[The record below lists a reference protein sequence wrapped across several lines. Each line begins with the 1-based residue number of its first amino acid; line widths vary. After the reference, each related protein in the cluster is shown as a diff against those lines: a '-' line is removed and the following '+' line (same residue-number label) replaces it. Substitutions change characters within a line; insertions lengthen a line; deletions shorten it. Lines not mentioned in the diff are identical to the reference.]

1 MCRIGFC
8 VMSHEV
14 KVYQTVC
21 HSRDGVCTHRD
32 GARCCA
38 LTVCFITS
46 FD

>member
-21 HSRDGVCTHRD
+21 HRDGVCTHRD